1 MFDMGQDATEGMQE
15 DTEAVR
21 EALRRLARVAR
32 EESARLADIAPLT
45 SAAFAAAADVW
56 LFGAPPG

>member
-21 EALRRLARVAR
+21 EALCRLARVAR
-32 EESARLADIAPLT
+32 EEAARLADIAPLT
-45 SAAFAAAADVW
+45 SAAFADAADVW
-56 LFGAPPG
+56 LFGPPPG